1 MRCPFCSG
9 NETQVKDSRP
19 TEDDAAIRRRRECP
33 GCNAR
38 FTTFERVQLRE
49 IIVVKADGRREP
61 FDRAKLLRSLKLSLQ
76 KRPVDLEA
84 IERAANDI
92 VRQLEQSGENDVTTK
107 LIGEKAMAALAQL
120 DPVAYVRY
128 ASVYKDFREVKDYN
142 EFLAGVEL
150 VCKKASN
157 G

>member
-1 MRCPFCSG
+1 MRCPFCS
-9 NETQVKDSRP
+9 NTDTQVKDSRP

-49 IIVVKADGRREP
+49 IVVSKSDGRREP
-61 FDRAKLLRSLKLSLQ
+61 FEREKLLRSLRLALQ
-76 KRPVDLEA
+76 KRPVDA
-84 IERAANDI
+84 DVIERTANDI
-92 VRQLEQSGENDVTTK
+92 VRQLEQSGDSDVTTK
-107 LIGEKAMAALAQL
+107 LIGERAMSALSQI
-120 DPVAYVRY
+120 DPVGYVRY

-142 EFLAGVEL
+142 EFLADLEN
-150 VCKKASN
+150 VCKKV

>member
-1 MRCPFCSG
+1 MKCPFCSG
-9 NETQVKDSRP
+9 TETQVKDSRP

-33 GCNAR
+33 GCEAR

-49 IIVVKADGRREP
+49 ITVVKSDGRREP
-61 FDRAKLLRSLKLSLQ
+61 FERSKLLRSLKLSLQ
-76 KRPVDLEA
+76 KRPVDA
-84 IERAANDI
+84 DVIERAASDI
-92 VRQLEQSGENDVTTK
+92 VRQLEQSGESDITTK
-107 LIGEKAMAALAQL
+107 FIGEKAMGALSGL

-142 EFLAGVEL
+142 DFLADL
-150 VCKKASN
+150 DTVCKKAMN

>member
-1 MRCPFCSG
+1 MRCPFCA
-9 NETQVKDSRP
+9 NTDTQVKDSRP

-33 GCNAR
+33 GCSAR

-49 IIVVKADGRREP
+49 IIVSKADGRREP
-61 FDRAKLLRSLKLSLQ
+61 FDREKLTRSMRLALQ
-76 KRPVDLEA
+76 KRPVNIEA
-84 IERAANDI
+84 VDRTVNDI
-92 VRQLEQSGENDVTTK
+92 VRQLEQSGDSDVTTK
-107 LIGEKAMAALAQL
+107 QIGERAMAALSQI

-142 EFLAGVEL
+142 AFLADLEN
-150 VCKKASN
+150 VCKKV